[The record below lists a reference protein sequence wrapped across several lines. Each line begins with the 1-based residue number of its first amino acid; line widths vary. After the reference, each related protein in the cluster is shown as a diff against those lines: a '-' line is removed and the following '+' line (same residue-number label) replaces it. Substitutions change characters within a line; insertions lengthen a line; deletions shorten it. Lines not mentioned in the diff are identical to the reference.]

1 MNPKTMLAQLLST
14 VFLALPL
21 VAQCPVNV
29 DSATSSPLPTCEIQF
44 DNTQAGAQVR
54 FVLRRLGVIIG
65 TTEIAEWGVVTDQK
79 VSVLFSNAG
88 QHVQAQAGDFVQA
101 EVVGSQP
108 SNDVKVK

>member
-1 MNPKTMLAQLLST
+1 MDQKRRSLRATDSTWLPPHDRETEPRNSSGIYRDQNRGPQL
-14 VFLALPL
+14 
-21 VAQCPVNV
+21 
-29 DSATSSPLPTCEIQF
+29 
-44 DNTQAGAQVR
+44 

-65 TTEIAEWGVVTDQK
+65 TTEIAEWGVVTDRK

-108 SNDVKVK
+108 SNEVKVK